1 MMTLFTKPTPMI
13 DAIATLCQK
22 FPACFAMYEQR
33 RKPLA
38 LGIHKEIA
46 AAMPTLT
53 AEQIHAAM
61 RSYVGNIAYCRAC
74 REGAVRINLL
84 GHEAGAVTAAEADN
98 SAARIAGIREWKKK
112 RKDKAARAKAEAL
125 AAARAAEIEPRTPLH
140 GHQIRTFSKP
150 KLQLGSLRRAS

>member
-1 MMTLFTKPTPMI
+1 MI
-13 DAIATLCQK
+13 DARPIISLLCEK
-22 FPACFAMYEQR
+22 FPAAFVLYER
-33 RKPLA
+33 RRRPLA

-98 SAARIAGIREWKKK
+98 SAARIAGIKEWKKQK
-112 RKDKAARAKAEAL
+112 KAKAAKAKAAAKIKVVPKGVNACKPTLTL
-125 AAARAAEIEPRTPLH
+125 AAMR
-140 GHQIRTFSKP
+140 K
-150 KLQLGSLRRAS
+150 